1 MSRIAPGL
9 FIGPGWLLEHKVRIR
24 KEGSRKMTKSSTKVA
39 GIDTGKFKLVVAIPP
54 KAQVFTVENTPQGW
68 VELLALLRRE
78 GVERVGIEASGPYH
92 LGVMEHLRGEGF
104 QVAELQPLQVKA
116 YARFRLKRAKND
128 KIDAHLIAE
137 VVAALKGTPKS
148 PDRRLAPLAEALT
161 FIDQIADEIARLKTR
176 KERFGDER
184 YRSYFK
190 AEIKRLNRRVAAEL
204 KRLEKAVLAEADL
217 ARRVELL
224 CSIDGIGIRTALDL
238 VIRMP
243 ELGSLTREQIA
254 SLAGLAPL
262 DDDSA
267 TRHGQRHIAGGRT
280 RPRNSLFMAAF
291 AAAMHWN
298 KELMA
303 FYRRLRAKG
312 KEHTPAI
319 VACARKLLIF
329 ANTVLARGTPWQ
341 RERGMP
347 CLAA

>member
-1 MSRIAPGL
+1 
-9 FIGPGWLLEHKVRIR
+9 
-24 KEGSRKMTKSSTKVA
+24 MTKSSIKVA
-39 GIDTGKFKLVVAIPP
+39 GIDTGKFELVVAVPP
-54 KAQVFTVENTPQGW
+54 AAGVSRFKNTPEGW
-68 VELLALLRRE
+68 GELAGLLRRE

-92 LGVMEHLRGEGF
+92 MGVMEHLRGEAF
-104 QVAELQPLQVKA
+104 QVVELQPLQVKA

-137 VVAALKGTPKS
+137 VTAALKGVPKS
-148 PDRRLAPLAEALT
+148 PDRRFVPMAEALT
-161 FIDQIADEIARLKTR
+161 FIDQLSDEIVRLKTR
-176 KERFGDER
+176 QERFADPR
-184 YRSYFK
+184 YGSFFK
-190 AEIKRLNRRVAAEL
+190 AEIKRLKRRVAAEL
-204 KRLEKAVLAEADL
+204 KRLEKAVRAEADL
-217 ARRVELL
+217 ERRLELL
-224 CSIDGIGIRTALDL
+224 TSIDGIGLPTALDL
-238 VIRMP
+238 LIRMP
-243 ELGSLTREQIA
+243 ELGSLTREEVA

-267 TRHGQRHIAGGRT
+267 TRRGQRHIAGGRK

-298 KELMA
+298 KELMV

-312 KEHTPAI
+312 LEHTPAV

-341 RERGMP
+341 KERGMP

>member
-1 MSRIAPGL
+1 
-9 FIGPGWLLEHKVRIR
+9 
-24 KEGSRKMTKSSTKVA
+24 MTKSSIKVA
-39 GIDTGKFKLVVAIPP
+39 GIDTGKFELVVAVPP
-54 KAQVFTVENTPQGW
+54 AAGVFKFKNTPKGW
-68 VELLALLRRE
+68 GELAALLRRE

-92 LGVMEHLRGEGF
+92 MGVMEHLRGEAF

-137 VVAALKGTPKS
+137 ATAALKGTPKS
-148 PDRRLAPLAEALT
+148 PDRRLVPLAEALT
-161 FIDQIADEIARLKTR
+161 FIDQLDDEIARLKTR
-176 KERFGDER
+176 KERFADPR
-184 YRSYFK
+184 YGSFFK
-190 AEIKRLNRRVAAEL
+190 AEIKRLKRRVAAEL
-204 KRLEKAVLAEADL
+204 RRLAKAVRAVADL
-217 ARRVELL
+217 AGRLELL
-224 CSIDGIGIRTALDL
+224 TSIDGIGLRTALDL
-238 VIRMP
+238 LIRMP
-243 ELGSLTREQIA
+243 ELGSLTREEAA

-267 TRHGQRHIAGGRT
+267 TRRGQRHIAGGRK

-312 KEHTPAI
+312 KDHTPAV

-329 ANTVLARGTPWQ
+329 ANTILARGTPWQ
-341 RERGMP
+341 KERGMP